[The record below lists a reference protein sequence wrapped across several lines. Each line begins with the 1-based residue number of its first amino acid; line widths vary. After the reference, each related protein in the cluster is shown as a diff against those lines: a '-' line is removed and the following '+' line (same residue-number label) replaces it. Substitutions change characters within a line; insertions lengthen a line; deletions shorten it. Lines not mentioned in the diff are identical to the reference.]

1 MNKFIGPMQNSQR
14 STHIHTPPH
23 TYTRPHT
30 HTHAP
35 THIHTP
41 PHTDTRPHTH
51 THAPTH
57 IGMRT
62 SYFCASTY
70 VHRCTSNR
78 VEDESGGVPD
88 HKARRLENVD
98 HGRIVKDTHCRSHRT
113 KATIIGIGEGW
124 VREEYNKT
132 KISSCSGNS
141 IWSQNPKCKKT
152 LPWRGEDA
160 IQVHLRRLQAIK
172 RATFNKKGALYMESH
187 VSNICFKPRKMHVY
201 YNNLYQVD
209 VHM

>member
-1 MNKFIGPMQNSQR
+1 MIHL
-14 STHIHTPPH
+14 STHRISNLTTAVCNVHVHVCLYKSTSYLHMHTHQIHVHVHVLTYPH
-23 TYTRPHT
+23 TL
-30 HTHAP
+30 AC
-35 THIHTP
+35 
-41 PHTDTRPHTH
+41 
-51 THAPTH
+51 PTH

-88 HKARRLENVD
+88 HKARRLENVG

-113 KATIIGIGEGW
+113 KATIIGIGEAW

-132 KISSCSGNS
+132 SCSCNS
-141 IWSQNPKCKKT
+141 IWSQNPKCKKK

-160 IQVHLRRLQAIK
+160 IQVHLRRLRAIK

-201 YNNLYQVD
+201 NNNLYQVD

>member
-1 MNKFIGPMQNSQR
+1 MYGCMY
-14 STHIHTPPH
+14 STVQTARK
-23 TYTRPHT
+23 TYVLAFKQTYIQLVQKYKSTSYLHMHT
-30 HTHAP
+30 HQ
-35 THIHTP
+35 IHVFKYK
-41 PHTDTRPHTH
+41 DTRPYEELTEIHTRTH
-51 THAPTH
+51 TPTH

-88 HKARRLENVD
+88 HKARRLEHVG

-132 KISSCSGNS
+132 EISSCSGNS

-152 LPWRGEDA
+152 LPWGGEDA
-160 IQVHLRRLQAIK
+160 IQVHLRWL
-172 RATFNKKGALYMESH
+172 
-187 VSNICFKPRKMHVY
+187 
-201 YNNLYQVD
+201 
-209 VHM
+209 

>member
-1 MNKFIGPMQNSQR
+1 MHTHQIHVFRILGPMKNSQR
-14 STHIHTPPH
+14 STHVHTHPHTLACPTRIQTPPH
-23 TYTRPHT
+23 IHT
-30 HTHAP
+30 HTH
-35 THIHTP
+35 
-41 PHTDTRPHTH
+41 HTH

-88 HKARRLENVD
+88 HKARRLEHVG

-113 KATIIGIGEGW
+113 KATIIGIGEAW

-132 KISSCSGNS
+132 EISSCSGNS
-141 IWSQNPKCKKT
+141 IWSQNQKCKKT
-152 LPWRGEDA
+152 LPW
-160 IQVHLRRLQAIK
+160 
-172 RATFNKKGALYMESH
+172 
-187 VSNICFKPRKMHVY
+187 
-201 YNNLYQVD
+201 
-209 VHM
+209 

>member
-1 MNKFIGPMQNSQR
+1 MDKC
-14 STHIHTPPH
+14 TKLHH
-23 TYTRPHT
+23 TYTCIRIKYMVLGPMKSSQRYTHRHMPHT
-30 HTHAP
+30 HILTPQHTQTHAP
-35 THIHTP
+35 TRIHTP
-41 PHTDTRPHTH
+41 PHTH

-88 HKARRLENVD
+88 HKARREENVG

-132 KISSCSGNS
+132 EISSCSCNS
-141 IWSQNPKCKKT
+141 IWSQNPKCKKA
-152 LPWRGEDA
+152 LPW
-160 IQVHLRRLQAIK
+160 
-172 RATFNKKGALYMESH
+172 
-187 VSNICFKPRKMHVY
+187 
-201 YNNLYQVD
+201 
-209 VHM
+209 

>member
-1 MNKFIGPMQNSQR
+1 MH
-14 STHIHTPPH
+14 THQIHVFKYKDTRPYEELTEIHTRTHDPPH
-23 TYTRPHT
+23 IGMPPHT

-35 THIHTP
+35 THTHTP
-41 PHTDTRPHTH
+41 HTHTHTRPHTH

-88 HKARRLENVD
+88 HKARRLENVG

-113 KATIIGIGEGW
+113 KATIIGIGEAW

-132 KISSCSGNS
+132 EISSCSGNS
-141 IWSQNPKCKKT
+141 IWSQNPKCKKA
-152 LPWRGEDA
+152 LPW
-160 IQVHLRRLQAIK
+160 
-172 RATFNKKGALYMESH
+172 
-187 VSNICFKPRKMHVY
+187 
-201 YNNLYQVD
+201 
-209 VHM
+209 

>member
-1 MNKFIGPMQNSQR
+1 MKNSQR

-23 TYTRPHT
+23 TYTHTHTLARPHT
-30 HTHAP
+30 HRSTHAP
-35 THIHTP
+35 THIHT
-41 PHTDTRPHTH
+41 HHTH

-78 VEDESGGVPD
+78 VKDESGGVPD
-88 HKARRLENVD
+88 HKARRLEHVG

-113 KATIIGIGEGW
+113 KATIIGIGEAW
-124 VREEYNKT
+124 VREEYNKNE
-132 KISSCSGNS
+132 ISSCSGNTT
-141 IWSQNPKCKKT
+141 KCKKT

-160 IQVHLRRLQAIK
+160 IQVHLRWL
-172 RATFNKKGALYMESH
+172 
-187 VSNICFKPRKMHVY
+187 
-201 YNNLYQVD
+201 
-209 VHM
+209 

>member
-1 MNKFIGPMQNSQR
+1 
-14 STHIHTPPH
+14 
-23 TYTRPHT
+23 
-30 HTHAP
+30 
-35 THIHTP
+35 
-41 PHTDTRPHTH
+41 
-51 THAPTH
+51 
-57 IGMRT
+57 MRT

-88 HKARRLENVD
+88 HKARRLENVG

-132 KISSCSGNS
+132 EISSCSGNS
-141 IWSQNPKCKKT
+141 FWSQNPKCKKT

-160 IQVHLRRLQAIK
+160 IQVHLRRLRAIK
-172 RATFNKKGALYMESH
+172 RATFNKKGALYMESQ
-187 VSNICFKPRKMHVY
+187 VSNICFKPRGRCMYITTIYIKYMYICSMSKTYESESKTESIEYMLSCIQRGVPPPPPPPRYWRNMSPGTGGTCHP
-201 YNNLYQVD
+201 
-209 VHM
+209 